1 MTSGS
6 VRLLV
11 HTSLLRAQ
19 PLPSAHSALST
30 CQAVPNSLWLS
41 RSPKVA
47 RLLLAAPS
55 LCLPSAN
62 RTRAPPLIH
71 WVLTPS
77 LRGCPGS
84 EHQALSP
91 CRSIFAP
98 RGQAHGRCSVVPRP
112 GAVRAF
118 GRRVEFPGNRA
129 GLQFGPFHRPI
140 SVMEARHSERLF
152 FGVSVCSSVKW
163 GAISIPTPKVWC
175 EDPVDK

>member
-6 VRLLV
+6 APLLV

-41 RSPKVA
+41 RSLRAA
-47 RLLLAAPS
+47 RFLLAAPS

-62 RTRAPPLIH
+62 RIRTPPLIH

-98 RGQAHGRCSVVPRP
+98 RGAKW
-112 GAVRAF
+112 
-118 GRRVEFPGNRA
+118 RVEFPGNRA

-163 GAISIPTPKVWC
+163 GAISIPTPKV
-175 EDPVDK
+175 